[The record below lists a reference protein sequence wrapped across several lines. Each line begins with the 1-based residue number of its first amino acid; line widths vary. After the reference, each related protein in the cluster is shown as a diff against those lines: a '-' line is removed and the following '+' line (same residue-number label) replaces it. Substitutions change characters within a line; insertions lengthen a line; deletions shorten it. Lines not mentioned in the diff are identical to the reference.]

1 MGRYRWGTATVGAL
15 LTVTMAATSGC
26 GGDTKASTADNKPAA
41 VAPSFSKAAAAF
53 QDEAANAYLDDEC
66 TEEAGT
72 CWDKMKHIV
81 ASARVLRKAMNGEKS
96 VGPEFWTDAYALID
110 KMEKGLEPGEDLG
123 VNEMTSNRPAVFGSA
138 HDLADWLD
146 EHPIK

>member
-1 MGRYRWGTATVGAL
+1 M
-15 LTVTMAATSGC
+15 TMAATSGC
-26 GGDTKASTADNKPAA
+26 GGDMKASPPDKKPVA
-41 VAPSFSKAAAAF
+41 VAPSFSQAAAAF

-66 TEEAGT
+66 TQEAGT
-72 CWDKMKHIV
+72 CWDKMERIV

-110 KMEKGLEPGEDLG
+110 KMEKGLEPGDDLG